1 MKKGTK
7 LYSII
12 RLKCPRCQIGNL
24 FCSPGFF
31 VLSRVLDM
39 PDKCPHCKQDFKL
52 EPGFYTAALWI
63 SYPMVLVIFIPL
75 ILLGVSLDDLHGSF
89 KLLYPIIVLFS
100 FMLQIP
106 IMRLARAI
114 LLNMTIDHTTKW

>member
-7 LYSII
+7 LYSIV

-24 FCSPGFF
+24 FCKPGFF
-31 VLSRVLDM
+31 VFSRALEM
-39 PDKCPHCKQDFKL
+39 PDECPHCKQDFKL

-75 ILLGVSLDDLHGSF
+75 ILLGFSLDDLHWFF

-100 FMLQIP
+100 FILQIP
-106 IMRLARAI
+106 LMRLARAI
-114 LLNMTIDHTTKW
+114 LLNMTIDYNTNW